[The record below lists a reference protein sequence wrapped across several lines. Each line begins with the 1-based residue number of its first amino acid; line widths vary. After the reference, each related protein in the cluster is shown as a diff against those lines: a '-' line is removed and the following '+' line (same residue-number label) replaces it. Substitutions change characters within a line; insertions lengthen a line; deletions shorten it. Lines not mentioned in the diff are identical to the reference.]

1 MNYFSYET
9 LLYIAGEI
17 ANAGAYLE
25 AVSLSGGSGV
35 VASQQKQQQQQTHRD
50 IAARNV
56 IIYEASLTVKLTD
69 VAAYVE
75 QYSADYVDGLPL
87 RWMPPAAVVGR
98 RGTPLFTLPGDVYA
112 FGVTLWEILTTAQVR
127 PFAEYTDEQLV
138 AAMYAYIESL
148 EERGDEDDG
157 EDTEGAVPE
166 APRLP
171 VPTHCTP
178 EMADLIEECTAPE
191 EHQRPTFKE
200 IALFLQR
207 KTQHTMPS
215 KQQHQ
220 TH

>member
-1 MNYFSYET
+1 MFFNIFLFIFSYET

-17 ANAGAYLE
+17 ASAGAYLE
-25 AVSLSGGSGV
+25 AVSGSG
-35 VASQQKQQQQQTHRD
+35 AAAQQQQTHRD

-56 IIYEASLTVKLTD
+56 IIYEASLSVKLTD

-112 FGVTLWEILTTAQVR
+112 FGVTLWEILTTAQCR

-138 AAMYAYIESL
+138 AAMYAYVEAL
-148 EERGDEDDG
+148 EEEGSGNREDGDEG
-157 EDTEGAVPE
+157 ESPE

-207 KTQHTMPS
+207 KTMAS
-215 KQQHQ
+215 KQHQ